1 MGIAARMLDA
11 KYRRI
16 FYVKMKVRWQKWH
29 AFVVGLL
36 GGLLVFSIIREV
48 VLAFLEH
55 PAKQVLDLVFRWIGT
70 FRWLTDYQTLIAL
83 IGAWWAAN
91 AVYAQIKHADGLE
104 KDKLED
110 RYEAGKAVLPFALS
124 SVSEYAE
131 SCCHELRALL
141 AQFENDILPHG
152 GEVAPFPDLP
162 KESISTL
169 GNLIEVSRGT
179 ERVYLSSLL
188 ASMQIQNS
196 RLVGLRVN
204 HRRDGHIVLRMN
216 LERYVVDA
224 AEIYAQA
231 AALYRFARRPGER
244 IPVAI
249 KRREIASALHNMGVF
264 DDLYDTLVERY
275 DLASEDLWVPP
286 FAASG

>member
-1 MGIAARMLDA
+1 MLDV
-11 KYRRI
+11 KHPLVS
-16 FYVKMKVRWQKWH
+16 YVEMKVRLQKWH
-29 AFVVGLL
+29 AFAAGLASGIL
-36 GGLLVFSIIREV
+36 IFSAIREV
-48 VLAFLEH
+48 VLAFIEL
-55 PAKQVLDLVFRWIGT
+55 PAKEVLDSAFRWIGT
-70 FRWLTDYQTLIAL
+70 FRWITDYQTLIAL
-83 IGAWWAAN
+83 VGAWWAAK
-91 AVYAQIKHADGLE
+91 AVYAQIGHADRIE

-124 SVSEYAE
+124 SVSDYAE
-131 SCCHELRALL
+131 SCCHELRLLL

-152 GEVAPFPDLP
+152 MEVAPFPDLP
-162 KESISTL
+162 NESISTL
-169 GNLIEVSRGT
+169 GNLIEVSHGE

-204 HRRDGHIVLRMN
+204 SRREGHIVLRMN
-216 LERYVVDA
+216 LERYIVDA

-244 IPVAI
+244 VPAAI
-249 KRREIASALHNMGVF
+249 KRREIASALHNLGFF

-275 DLASEDLWVPP
+275 DLASEETWVPP
-286 FAASG
+286 FAAKG